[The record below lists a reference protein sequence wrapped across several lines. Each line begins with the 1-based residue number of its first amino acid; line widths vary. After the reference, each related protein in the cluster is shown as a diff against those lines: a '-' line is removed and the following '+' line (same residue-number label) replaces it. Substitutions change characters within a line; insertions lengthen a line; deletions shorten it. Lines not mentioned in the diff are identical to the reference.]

1 MVTIP
6 RARMS
11 VTFIGV
17 MSIITVF
24 PRLIDRIY
32 YVEEDD
38 VNGNMC
44 LVQLNSWLE
53 RNFEEFYFSIFFW

>member
-32 YVEEDD
+32 HVEEDD